1 MQDKGTPGIVEGLN
15 ASGILPTHHFCQG
28 AFEGVDKLKW
38 AAYER
43 ELLSAR
49 RSCYACA
56 ICCKRKVSVNDR
68 YQVSDKYGGPEYEAV
83 GGFGSNCG
91 IDDLQAAAKANELC
105 GRFTLD
111 AISTANVIAF
121 AMECFEHD
129 LITVADTGGLALRF
143 GNAEAMVKV
152 VELIAKR
159 QGMGDLLAEGVKRAA
174 EQIGGD
180 AHDFALHV
188 KGQEIPMHDPRG
200 KVSVGR
206 LDAISKSGADHL
218 VAFHDPMVAN
228 PESVSFKGAQPLGI
242 REALAPRDFSDKQ
255 VRHYAILENWSSAEK
270 VIGLCYFGRAPRSFI
285 QVDEAVQAVRAATG
299 WDDFSTEELLRIG
312 ERATNLARIFNDR
325 EGFSRQDDCLP
336 ERLFTPLEN
345 GALKGVALS
354 REEFERALSEL
365 YRIKGWNPET
375 GAPTRERLRT
385 LDEVTV
391 IRDG

>member
-1 MQDKGTPGIVEGLN
+1 
-15 ASGILPTHHFCQG
+15 
-28 AFEGVDKLKW
+28 
-38 AAYER
+38 
-43 ELLSAR
+43 
-49 RSCYACA
+49 
-56 ICCKRKVSVNDR
+56 
-68 YQVSDKYGGPEYEAV
+68 
-83 GGFGSNCG
+83 
-91 IDDLQAAAKANELC
+91 
-105 GRFTLD
+105 
-111 AISTANVIAF
+111 
-121 AMECFEHD
+121 
-129 LITVADTGGLALRF
+129 
-143 GNAEAMVKV
+143 
-152 VELIAKR
+152 
-159 QGMGDLLAEGVKRAA
+159 
-174 EQIGGD
+174 
-180 AHDFALHV
+180 
-188 KGQEIPMHDPRG
+188 
-200 KVSVGR
+200 
-206 LDAISKSGADHL
+206 
-218 VAFHDPMVAN
+218 MVAN